1 MTETQSLT
9 VIPQRM
15 PAEVPMELTI
25 PELLRRQELV
35 QQCLKQVMVPG
46 HHFGTIPGT
55 DKPTLLKAGT
65 EKLCSLFR
73 LSPTFQTIQRELPRD
88 HREYRVICTL
98 THQGTGM
105 VIATGEGL
113 CSTMESKYRWRLASR
128 SCPDCGV
135 ESIRKSKE
143 GGGFYCWAKLGG
155 CGAKFRE
162 GDRRIIDQK
171 LGRKENEDIADQFN
185 TVLKMAAKRA
195 AAAACL
201 IATACSD
208 MFVEDGEDAGD
219 GDGGAGEPER
229 SEPSE
234 PERSEP
240 SEAARKQKLIRE
252 CAQAANALGVPK
264 DKVAWLLDANGIKP
278 PEKWGDLD
286 EATLTRAKAILE
298 STLKEGK
305 PL

>member
-15 PAEVPMELTI
+15 PAEAPPMELTI
-25 PELLRRQELV
+25 PELIRRQELV

-46 HHFGTIPGT
+46 HHYGTILGT
-55 DKPTLLKAGT
+55 DKPTLLKPGT

-73 LSPTFQTIQRELPRD
+73 LSPTFQTIQRDLPRD

-128 SCPDCGV
+128 TCPDCSA
-135 ESIRKSKE
+135 EAIRKSKD
-143 GGGFYCWAKLGG
+143 GGGFYCWAKIGG
-155 CGAKFRE
+155 CGAKFRD

-208 MFVEDGEDAGD
+208 MFIEDGEEHGD
-219 GDGGAGEPER
+219 GEYGGDDAPQ
-229 SEPSE
+229 PSD
-234 PERSEP
+234 
-240 SEAARKQKLIRE
+240 AARKQQLIRE
-252 CAQAANALGVPK
+252 CAKASAALNAPK
-264 DKVAWLLDANGIKP
+264 DKIAWLLDANGIKP

-286 EATLTRAKAILE
+286 EATLVRVKAILE